1 MKVIKES
8 SKKKSYPKK
17 KVKKENLSP
26 AEHLELHYP
35 IMTREFKRLQ
45 REDYELFC
53 KKQYDYGPSNIAMG
67 TTLENEEDVKLSTTG
82 LVVRINDKVNRLINL
97 TVKSDREGVTESVK
111 DSFQDLTNYSIMA
124 RIVRGGKW
132 GK

>member
-1 MKVIKES
+1 
-8 SKKKSYPKK
+8 
-17 KVKKENLSP
+17 
-26 AEHLELHYP
+26 
-35 IMTREFKRLQ
+35 MTREFKRLQ
-45 REDYELFC
+45 REDYNLFC

-124 RIVRGGKW
+124 RIVRSGKW

>member
-1 MKVIKES
+1 MSV
-8 SKKKSYPKK
+8 
-17 KVKKENLSP
+17 LSN
-26 AEHLELHYP
+26 ACDGAITY
-35 IMTREFKRLQ
+35 
-45 REDYELFC
+45 YV
-53 KKQYDYGPSNIAMG
+53 G
-67 TTLENEEDVKLSTTG
+67 ENEEDVKLSTTG

-124 RIVRGGKW
+124 RIVRSGKW